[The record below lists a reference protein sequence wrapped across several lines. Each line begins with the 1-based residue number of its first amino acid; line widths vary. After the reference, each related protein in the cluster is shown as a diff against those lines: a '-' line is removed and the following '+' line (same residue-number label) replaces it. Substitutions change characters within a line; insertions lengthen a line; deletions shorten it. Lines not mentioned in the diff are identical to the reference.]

1 AAYNILFDMLE
12 RVRPDRTLTYDKLDS
27 VTIHSSVTELPG
39 LKAGIAIVPIDPT
52 QLLVWVGDIVHQT
65 VA

>member
-1 AAYNILFDMLE
+1 MLTE
-12 RVRPDRTLTYDKLDS
+12 PDSGT
-27 VTIHSSVTELPG
+27 SSVTELPG